1 MTASWKFELAGVNY
15 MAKTFRSKKLQML
28 PVASAIM
35 MHSIT
40 KGMQID
46 TIKNATSGI
55 SYSLEKLVHK
65 ETQLSKGM
73 QIDMVTHNKLFTLTL
88 PELQLALCLWSK
100 TSNPKVRH
108 FCSL

>member
-15 MAKTFRSKKLQML
+15 MAKSFRSKKLQML

-46 TIKNATSGI
+46 AVKNATSGI
-55 SYSLEKLVHK
+55 SYSLGKLLYK
-65 ETQLSKGM
+65 EAQTTKGM
-73 QIDMVTHNKLFTLTL
+73 
-88 PELQLALCLWSK
+88 
-100 TSNPKVRH
+100 
-108 FCSL
+108 